1 MRKKAVLWGIC
12 FFLQMS
18 FITWGITLSAILRRL
33 SILPKIS
40 RHFNHG
46 KHGKHGK
53 KSTTYQTQY
62 LRTFMA
68 RYLSDVS
75 SVADVPQPKRV
86 GNHRQARQHHRSGG
100 QNWV

>member
-53 KSTTYQTQY
+53 QSTRYQAQY
-62 LRTFMA
+62 LRKFIA
-68 RYLSDVS
+68 RYLSVS
-75 SVADVPQPKRV
+75 LSLCHSVTLSSSHPVTLSTLTNFSLINR
-86 GNHRQARQHHRSGG
+86 
-100 QNWV
+100 